1 MWICPECR
9 QIYEAP
15 THRCERDA
23 APVAEVFA
31 HQTKSRYP
39 LLGRIVGDRYHL
51 IGGLGQGGLGT
62 VYLAQHR
69 HLGQLFAVKFLEL
82 QSIGAGSDI
91 DDGQKAGYRRDF
103 LKEAQ
108 VASLVRHPSVVRVT
122 DFGEH
127 EGMPFL
133 VMEYVPGP
141 SLLQMLGSRGRFPVA
156 EAVAIGRRIAE
167 ALDAFHERRL
177 VHRDLKPANVILD
190 PRGDGRLTL
199 VDLGLVKDLSGIGAK
214 ASTHPL
220 ALRGTP
226 GYLAPEQ
233 VPPWV
238 LAQQGVKSTNEKR
251 IVDARVDLYALG
263 VIFYEMLAG
272 VSPYPDGSNTAVIV
286 YACTRDPIPFSSVE
300 PPLRIPAALEALV
313 YDTMHRDPERRPSSA
328 AAFLARLDEATMGQA
343 VQGSWPAIVAPGV
356 WRAPDAAASAPAAAQ
371 VDNTSRLDALD
382 PLDGLDGDG
391 AHAHAD
397 DGHDSTG
404 ADPDEVL
411 ESTAVFSEV
420 DLPSGPGPASAP
432 TPKGQT
438 PESPAASGERR
449 HGTGPLAA
457 GAARHVLAAVQAQ
470 PDRTLEADVL
480 DPDDLPEALGAGG
493 TPSLPELDDR
503 TRERPS
509 PAGAARVPDSA
520 DFDAEVKTQVE
531 RAPTEPRTAP
541 PERER
546 LAAARTGVTSA
557 ARTDPPAESRGL
569 WRIPV
574 AIGLVSAAAATGW
587 FFARQADAPPDPE
600 VHVVRIGRADAGPMP
615 GSGPTAEPGPRP
627 TTRPPEVDAQPPAPP
642 TRPEPPATAS
652 PTGALP
658 VRAPVPPASNAPANP
673 TLPPA
678 RRPTGGLE
686 QLLAEG
692 DAAAKAGDLVTA
704 IARYEAF
711 MKRAGEAHPH
721 YYVIQSRVEG
731 LRAKLPPR

>member
-9 QIYEAP
+9 QIYE
-15 THRCERDA
+15 TNVERCERDD
-23 APVAEVFA
+23 APVAEVYA
-31 HQTKSRYP
+31 HQTKARYP

-82 QSIGAGSDI
+82 QSLGAGGEL
-91 DDGQKAGYRRDF
+91 DDTQKSGYRRDF

-141 SLLQMLGSRGRFPVA
+141 SLLQMLGARGRFPVA

-199 VDLGLVKDLSGIGAK
+199 VDLGLVKDLSGIGAR

-286 YACTRDPIPFSSVE
+286 YACTRDPIPFATID
-300 PPLRIPAALEALV
+300 PPLRLALGLETLV
-313 YDTMHRDPERRPSSA
+313 YDTMHWDPERRPSSA
-328 AAFLARLDEATMGQA
+328 AAFLERLDAVTMGNA
-343 VQGSWPAIVAPGV
+343 VQGSWPAIIAPGV
-356 WRAPDAAASAPAAAQ
+356 RTQSGGGSPAE
-371 VDNTSRLDALD
+371 D
-382 PLDGLDGDG
+382 PLARLGKLVPSDSGDP
-391 AHAHAD
+391 HDAD
-397 DGHDSTG
+397 
-404 ADPDEVL
+404 AEEAL
-411 ESTAVFSEV
+411 ESTAVFTDADVAAEKAG
-420 DLPSGPGPASAP
+420 L
-432 TPKGQT
+432 
-438 PESPAASGERR
+438 PESNPGSAERR
-449 HGTGPLAA
+449 KPTGALSGALEIRKAA
-457 GAARHVLAAVQAQ
+457 AAA

-480 DPDDLPEALGAGG
+480 DPDDLPHDHDHDHDHEPGERSSDGSMPGKTQEADAI
-493 TPSLPELDDR
+493 PDADFELDAF
-503 TRERPS
+503 T
-509 PAGAARVPDSA
+509 A
-520 DFDAEVKTQVE
+520 VE
-531 RAPTEPRTAP
+531 RMSPGLQTAILPVPGAVTADAPSVPVVPAAAPTPAALPREVSR
-541 PERER
+541 PESSRR
-546 LAAARTGVTSA
+546 PTSA
-557 ARTDPPAESRGL
+557 AKPQPKRSP

-574 AIGLVSAAAATGW
+574 AIGLAAAAAATGW
-587 FFARQADAPPDPE
+587 YFAQRTDTTPDPE
-600 VHVVRIGRADAGPMP
+600 VHVVRVGNRDAA
-615 GSGPTAEPGPRP
+615 AEP
-627 TTRPPEVDAQPPAPP
+627 PPSRAAATQAPETAPPASAAAPEPAPSEPAPP
-642 TRPEPPATAS
+642 ETAPPTA
-652 PTGALP
+652 
-658 VRAPVPPASNAPANP
+658 APAP
-673 TLPPA
+673 RSTQPEAAAALASETAPRKKPP
-678 RRPTGGLE
+678 PGGIE
-686 QLLAEG
+686 QLLTEG
-692 DAAAKAGDLVTA
+692 DAALSAGQYKVALE
-704 IARYEAF
+704 RYEAF
-711 MKRAGEAHPH
+711 MKRAGEGHPK
-721 YYVIQSRVEG
+721 YWVIQPRVEK
-731 LRAKLPPR
+731 LREKLQGQ

>member
-9 QIYEAP
+9 QIYE
-15 THRCERDA
+15 TNVERCERDD

-31 HQTKSRYP
+31 HQTKARYP

-82 QSIGAGSDI
+82 QSLGAGGEL
-91 DDGQKAGYRRDF
+91 DDTQKSGYRRDF

-141 SLLQMLGSRGRFPVA
+141 SLLQMLGARGRFPVT

-199 VDLGLVKDLSGIGAK
+199 VDLGLVKDLSGIGAR

-286 YACTRDPIPFSSVE
+286 YACTRDPIPFATIE
-300 PPLRIPAALEALV
+300 PPLRLASALETLV
-313 YDTMHRDPERRPSSA
+313 YDTMHRDPERRPASA
-328 AAFLARLDEATMGQA
+328 AAFLERLDAVTMGNA
-343 VQGSWPAIVAPGV
+343 VQGSWPAIIAPGV
-356 WRAPDAAASAPAAAQ
+356 RTQGTGVGPAEDPLARLGKLVPADPGDPDA
-371 VDNTSRLDALD
+371 DAEE
-382 PLDGLDGDG
+382 
-391 AHAHAD
+391 A
-397 DGHDSTG
+397 
-404 ADPDEVL
+404 L
-411 ESTAVFSEV
+411 ESTAVFTDADVAV
-420 DLPSGPGPASAP
+420 DGA
-432 TPKGQT
+432 
-438 PESPAASGERR
+438 EPAASPAGSAERR
-449 HGTGPLAA
+449 KQA
-457 GAARHVLAAVQAQ
+457 GALSGALELRKAAAAA

-480 DPDDLPEALGAGG
+480 DPDDLPHDHEHDPELEALARATGG
-493 TPSLPELDDR
+493 SMPGKTQEADAIPE
-503 TRERPS
+503 
-509 PAGAARVPDSA
+509 A
-520 DFDAEVKTQVE
+520 DFEVDAFTAVE
-531 RAPTEPRTAP
+531 RMSPGLQTSIQPVP
-541 PERER
+541 GGVS
-546 LAAARTGVTSA
+546 AAALESVVPAAAPVAVPREVPRPEPVRRATSA
-557 ARTDPPAESRGL
+557 AKPQPKRSP

-574 AIGLVSAAAATGW
+574 AIGLAGAAAATGW
-587 FFARQADAPPDPE
+587 YFAQRSDATPDPE
-600 VHVVRIGRADAGPMP
+600 VHVVRVGNTDA
-615 GSGPTAEPGPRP
+615 SAEP
-627 TTRPPEVDAQPPAPP
+627 PPSRAPAAATEAPESAAPP
-642 TRPEPPATAS
+642 TDAPTPETAPPTA
-652 PTGALP
+652 
-658 VRAPVPPASNAPANP
+658 APAP
-673 TLPPA
+673 RSTQPEAAAALASETAPRKKPP
-678 RRPTGGLE
+678 PGGIE
-686 QLLAEG
+686 QLLTEG
-692 DAAAKAGDLVTA
+692 DAALSAGQYRVALD
-704 IARYEAF
+704 RYEAF
-711 MKRAGEAHPH
+711 MKRAGEGHPK
-721 YYVIQSRVEG
+721 YWVIQPRVEK
-731 LRAKLPPR
+731 LREKLQGQ